1 MTKSTLILFFMSL
14 FALTNTARAD
24 GGAGYILGG
33 AVVGALAGYILSDH
47 DDQEEQEEAQT
58 HKPQNHGAKGQGER
72 PRVGIHGGIGRHG
85 PYIGGSIGGP
95 FYGGSITGYPRGY
108 RGGFYGNYH
117 YRNYGNSRGHRG
129 HSGRRGH

>member
-1 MTKSTLILFFMSL
+1 MITKTTLFLFSISL

-47 DDQEEQEEAQT
+47 DDQEEAQT

-72 PRVGIHGGIGRHG
+72 PQVVIHGGIGRHD

-95 FYGGSITGYPRGY
+95 FYGSSITGFPRGY

-117 YRNYGNSRGHRG
+117 YRNYGNRGHRG